1 MGKINI
7 LVVNKTKLI
16 CSIVAAAMRDEPDIN
31 VIGYATTVEEAL
43 EKAKDCDIMAI
54 DAILPQDM
62 ALEITK
68 KVSDKFPDVRIL
80 VTGVEE
86 KPQLILTF
94 IEAGASGYVLEEVD
108 VDGLLEGIRAVHN
121 NEAVASPEI
130 ISAFMTR
137 LNSLSKLC
145 ADIDLLTEKLEE
157 LTPREREVLDLLDT
171 GMSNQEIADKL
182 CIEVGTVKNH
192 VHSILKKLEVSSRHE
207 AAAIYERSQSGKDEA
222 N

>member
-1 MGKINI
+1 MGKIKI

-16 CSIVAAAMRDEPDIN
+16 CSVVAAAMRDESDIN

-43 EKAKDCDIMAI
+43 EKANKCDIMAV

-68 KVSDKFPDVRIL
+68 KVADKYPDVRIL

-108 VDGLLEGIRAVHN
+108 VDGLIEGIRAVHN
-121 NEAVASPEI
+121 NEGIASPEI
-130 ISAFMTR
+130 ILAFMTR
-137 LNSLSKLC
+137 LNALSKLC

-157 LTPREREVLDLLDT
+157 LTPREREVLNLLDT

-207 AAAIYERSQSGKDEA
+207 AAAIYERSHSGKDEA
-222 N
+222 D